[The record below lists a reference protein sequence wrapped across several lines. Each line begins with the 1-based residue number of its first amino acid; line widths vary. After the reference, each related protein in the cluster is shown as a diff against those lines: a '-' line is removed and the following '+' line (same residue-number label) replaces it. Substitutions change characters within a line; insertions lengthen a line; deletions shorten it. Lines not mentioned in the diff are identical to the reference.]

1 MKGEK
6 TMTYAEIT
14 KKIDELERALF
25 LLNMKDTWTGKD
37 YQRERDLENAIAK
50 YEKMI
55 VDK

>member
-1 MKGEK
+1 
-6 TMTYAEIT
+6 MTHAEIT

-50 YEKMI
+50 YEKMV